1 MIPKISVVCPI
12 HNMEGKLQ
20 NLSTWITKCDNQFQI
35 ILVCDSS
42 TDETAK
48 ELLQLQETLQRTN
61 LRIVVGDFGSPG
73 VARNIGADLA
83 ENEWIIFWD
92 SDDLGDPSC
101 LINSLGKY
109 DSSKLDAVVFGYE
122 VYSSGKRREGWREWP
137 SEYDR
142 CLDRISLNPGIWRFC
157 FSRTSIGDLKF
168 PSIRMAEDQLYINEF
183 INNSPNLLF
192 DNSVVYRY
200 FMDVE
205 NQLTSN
211 PIALKDI
218 DLALKVLRTQMR
230 VNPQNSSYTIRIYG
244 RLLFTQLKRG
254 HQFSKLIS
262 VCRIWSLIMDN
273 PRATWRLIKDMR
285 KKI

>member
-48 ELLQLQETLQRTN
+48 ELLQLQKTLQSTN

-73 VARNIGADLA
+73 AARNIGAELA

-92 SDDLGDPSC
+92 SDDLGDPLC
-101 LINSLGKY
+101 LINRLGKY

-137 SEYDR
+137 SEYER

-157 FSRTSIGDLKF
+157 FSRTSLGNLRF

-200 FMDVE
+200 FVDVE

-218 DLALKVLRTQMR
+218 DLALKMLRTQMR
-230 VNPQNSSYTIRIYG
+230 VSPQNSSYTIRIYG
-244 RLLFTQLKRG
+244 RLLLTQFKRG
-254 HQFSKLIS
+254 HHLSKLIS
-262 VCRIWSLIMDN
+262 LHRIWSLIMNN
-273 PRATWRLIKDMR
+273 PRATWRLIRDMR
-285 KKI
+285 KEI

>member
-1 MIPKISVVCPI
+1 MNPKISVICPI

-20 NLSTWITKCDNQFQI
+20 NLSMWITKCDNQFQI

-48 ELLQLQETLQRTN
+48 ELLQLQKTLQSKN
-61 LRIVVGDFGSPG
+61 LQIVVGDFGSPG
-73 VARNIGADLA
+73 TARNIGAELA
-83 ENEWIIFWD
+83 QNEWIIFWD

-101 LINSLGKY
+101 LINRLGNY

-122 VYSSGKRREGWREWP
+122 VYSSGNRMEGWREWP
-137 SEYDR
+137 SEYER

-157 FSRTSIGDLKF
+157 FSRTSLGNLKF

-200 FMDVE
+200 FVDVE

-211 PIALKDI
+211 AIALKDI
-218 DLALKVLRTQMR
+218 DLALKMLRTQMR
-230 VNPQNSSYTIRIYG
+230 VSPQNSSYTIRIYG
-244 RLLFTQLKRG
+244 RLLLTQFKRG
-254 HQFSKLIS
+254 HHLSKLIS
-262 VCRIWSLIMDN
+262 LYRIWSLIMNN
-273 PRATWRLIKDMR
+273 PRATWRLIRDMR
-285 KKI
+285 KEI